1 MKKVLL
7 SLLLLAPVSA
17 WAEAAG
23 EHSTPQANSVA
34 IPEDIRLLVRQEM
47 NEIKKGMESLVFYIA
62 TGQWQQIEQV
72 GNAIKSTYIMK
83 KTLTPEQ
90 IHQLHGV
97 LPDGFKRLDKSFHGY
112 AGKLA
117 AAAAQQDMELLQYYR
132 LRMNQSCPDCH
143 SQFARERFP
152 GFR

>member
-1 MKKVLL
+1 MKKVLF
-7 SLLLLAPVSA
+7 SLLLLISTNV
-17 WAEAAG
+17 WAETAD
-23 EHSTPQANSVA
+23 EYSTPQTNTLAL
-34 IPEDIRLLVRQEM
+34 PEDIRQLVRQEM
-47 NEIKKGMESLVFYIA
+47 NEVKKGMESLVFFIA

-72 GNAIKSTYIMK
+72 GNAVKSTYIMK

-90 IHQLHGV
+90 MQQLHGA

-117 AAAAQQDMELLQYYR
+117 DAAARQDMELVQYYR
-132 LRMNQSCPDCH
+132 LRMNQSCTDCH
-143 SQFARERFP
+143 SQFARDRFP